1 LLASIIGIVKTIWFF
16 CVKLISKITIIIKN
30 GGKGRNKTKVLARTA
45 ITTTMASLSICLW
58 LWKKK
63 GLK

>member
-1 LLASIIGIVKTIWFF
+1 
-16 CVKLISKITIIIKN
+16 VKLTSKITIIIKN
-30 GGKGRNKTKVLARTA
+30 GGKGRNKTKVLSRTA